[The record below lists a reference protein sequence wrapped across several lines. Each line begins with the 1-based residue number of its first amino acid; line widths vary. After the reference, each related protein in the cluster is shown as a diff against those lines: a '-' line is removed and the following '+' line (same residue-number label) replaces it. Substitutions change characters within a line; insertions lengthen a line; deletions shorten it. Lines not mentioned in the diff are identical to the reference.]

1 MQVTDK
7 MIDAAIIAGGF
18 DCRLT
23 NDALRADMK
32 AAIQAAIQTAW
43 ISVEDRLPK
52 PVYIDGIEQTTE
64 YLVYDVLNK
73 KVSHDYF
80 HTSRLDN
87 GLKGWS
93 HYGHHVTHWMHLPK
107 YEKE

>member
-1 MQVTDK
+1 
-7 MIDAAIIAGGF
+7 
-18 DCRLT
+18 
-23 NDALRADMK
+23 MK